1 MLQQV
6 SVESSRMTAFVENY
20 LDCIESL
27 PNDLQR
33 HVTQMREIDYGYQ
46 AILNEIKQV
55 YQKMTA
61 GNVDNNQLK
70 RYIYQLKRALIRSQ
84 ELGDEKLQVA
94 STLVDLVENRARQIQ
109 VDREHL
115 ECLEKPPVLPEQN
128 KPKKDHKNHHTVDKP
143 LKRSQRQKAAMEAK
157 KDDDKPAKKKKKSKQ
172 RGDIGPSP
180 QFDMPVDPDEP
191 RYCLCNQVSYG
202 EMVGCDNKDCPFEWF
217 HFGCVG
223 LHSKPKGKWYCPKCV
238 PEFKKK

>member
-1 MLQQV
+1 
-6 SVESSRMTAFVENY
+6 MTAEN
-20 LDCIESL
+20 IE
-27 PNDLQR
+27 
-33 HVTQMREIDYGYQ
+33 
-46 AILNEIKQV
+46 
-55 YQKMTA
+55 
-61 GNVDNNQLK
+61 NNQWK
-70 RYIYQLKRALIRSQ
+70 RYMYQLQRALIQSQ

-115 ECLEKPPVLPEQN
+115 ECLEKPPIPPEPS
-128 KPKKDHKNHHTVDKP
+128 KPKKEHKNHHTVDKP
-143 LKRSQRQKAAMEAK
+143 LKRSQRQKAAQEAK
-157 KDDDKPAKKKKKSKQ
+157 KDDNSDMKPAKKKKKSKQ
-172 RGDIGPSP
+172 KGDRGPSP
-180 QFDMPVDPDEP
+180 QFDVPVDPDEP

-223 LHSKPKGKWYCPKCV
+223 LNTKPKGKWYCPKCA